1 MKGIALKLGSKVAF
15 CAFTGVAASLIHGK
29 TIHNL
34 FSISKVGNLTKKQRN
49 EVKLILTSL
58 WLLVI
63 DEKSF
68 LGKKFLN

>member
-34 FSISKVGNLTKKQRN
+34 FSISKVGNLTKKQSS
-49 EVKLILTSL
+49 EVLQILQTI